1 MYQKKKRAYEVPQVT
16 EFVCKIEKGFAGS
29 GTGEMSNGF
38 GASRSSYGDGTDGG
52 SEYLWN

>member
-1 MYQKKKRAYEVPQVT
+1 MQTKKKMTYEVPQVT